1 MSDSEGDIDD
11 ELLELAGATER
22 KRKKR
27 QAEGSKSS
35 KRRKA
40 SSSDDEDSDAEQPES
55 EEEDAEANP
64 YPLEGK
70 YVDEA
75 DRQRLLELPE
85 IEREDILAERQEEMQ
100 RIQDKRNLDQMLKAQ
115 SGRGD
120 DTVSKAAKRQHAQ
133 RGATKEKTR
142 KLDELKAK
150 RRAKDEKK
158 RTRGSSPK
166 REMSS
171 SPVDMEMSDEEE
183 EDGQISKYEEQEEKE
198 RKLYDR
204 YDKPKTDKDPEEP
217 ATLEALERCRVSRD
231 MIARYCMAPWFEEFL
246 KGAWV
251 RFLIGNE
258 EDGQAVYRICEV
270 TGIGQAPRPYK
281 LNDKLYNKD
290 FHLKHGQSLKNFL
303 MDKVSN
309 SPFISKEFDRLT
321 RTCELE
327 RVKLPSR
334 LQLEKKAAQLE
345 KFIKTPMTE
354 SDIAAMLLARKNM
367 MGSLSKTQQTSTSI
381 TMERSRLVSQRTLAT
396 RRQDWAEVK
405 LIDEKLTELA
415 ATAPVR
421 VSNETRQDILAKV
434 NERNR
439 KANLEA
445 VRKAETAEAERKR
458 RERKLLAA
466 GGGTP
471 RSSTPADPAARL
483 KANLLSSRPGTP
495 STPFLQADTSTPRS
509 ISPLPPDGSPKAP
522 EAAGSFEASVMQSVE
537 IDLGDF

>member
-40 SSSDDEDSDAEQPES
+40 SSDDEDSDAEQPES

-70 YVDEA
+70 YVDEL

-405 LIDEKLTELA
+405 LIDEKLAELA

-495 STPFLQADTSTPRS
+495 GTPFLQADTSTPRS

-522 EAAGSFEASVMQSVE
+522 EAAGSFEASIMQSVE